1 MRPVEIMEGYE
12 IDDEMIRNMIKLN
25 EGDNDDNNEEDI
37 VNKRKRPNLNIEK
50 NSWMMAIKHDHERN
64 KTTRE
69 FELKDKVSIS
79 IPRIDYGKTDL
90 RRLLGIVV
98 KVSGDVKNFRMLQ
111 LFSEYSMINIEWLI

>member
-50 NSWMMAIKHDHERN
+50 NS
-64 KTTRE
+64 
-69 FELKDKVSIS
+69 
-79 IPRIDYGKTDL
+79 
-90 RRLLGIVV
+90 
-98 KVSGDVKNFRMLQ
+98 
-111 LFSEYSMINIEWLI
+111 